1 MHKVHWLLRD
11 VVQVFVTPNK
21 ILVCLY
27 SSKIGSGYA
36 KIHSGSRGC
45 SECFGY
51 RNVQNYKKK
60 FFFFK

>member
-1 MHKVHWLLRD
+1 MCAEYIGYLIKKV
-11 VVQVFVTPNK
+11 VPVFVTPSK

-27 SSKIGSGYA
+27 LNKIGGGYA

-51 RNVQNYKKK
+51 KNVQN
-60 FFFFK
+60 